1 LRANIFYYNLIFFN
15 TNKQTYYYDES
26 MEINALWDLN
36 YDGNQEIS
44 YMQIQICDDNEFELY
59 NSSKF
64 YEIGLNIK
72 NWTIKIQKLDFD
84 FINSSYTL
92 FINAYNY
99 YKNLN
104 VGDPELTLLE
114 SIKVDIIKR
123 NISCEITGYKSN
135 IKYGDKLAITAQFFY
150 LDNESYL
157 SNESVEFKIISNKN
171 VIYKD
176 YYTTNFSGKIS
187 LYISSIKHLNLGQNS
202 LIFNISKRKF
212 FNECQFLY
220 NVKVEKYQIFAEII
234 SFKNK
239 IHPNE
244 DIDLQLLYYYYNN
257 TIYPLMNSTIN
268 VAIYVNWLLK
278 YEANFKTNNSGLLKV
293 QIIHDFI
300 EFNEDQNDF
309 LLNLY
314 FNGSDFLQ
322 NFTLSLSMEIIS
334 VDQLNLFAIEISIGS
349 LTTSLF
355 MGVLVLVY
363 KKRKAKNKLLK
374 DISFKY

>member
-1 LRANIFYYNLIFFN
+1 
-15 TNKQTYYYDES
+15 

-44 YMQIQICDDNEFELY
+44 YMQIRICDDNEFELY

-220 NVKVEKYQIFAEII
+220 NVNVEKYQIFAEII